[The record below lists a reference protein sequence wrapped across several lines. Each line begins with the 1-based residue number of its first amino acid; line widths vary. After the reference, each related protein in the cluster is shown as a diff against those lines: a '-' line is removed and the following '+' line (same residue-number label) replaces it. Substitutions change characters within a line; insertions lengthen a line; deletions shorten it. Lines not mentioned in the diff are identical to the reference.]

1 MNALRITRFDVTV
14 LLVCVLLVAAVAA
27 SVALVQPAPVLARV
41 AYLAPVDSAPQNI
54 WAVSPESPEA
64 PQQLTFSR
72 YGVYDFSPDPTGR
85 YIAYAENTPE
95 GITELRLLDLA
106 NGSSQ
111 PLTDCLAEDATCDT
125 VAWRPDGKVF
135 AYQRRDLN
143 TTLGLGVS
151 APRVWIMDLTT
162 TPYSTFP
169 LFSDSQTLGTE
180 PTWSGTG
187 TRLAFYDALGQGVLV
202 FDFNALS
209 EDQRIRFIPAAN
221 GSTGTLSPD
230 GTRLAYTD
238 LIFGSENQAVRAVVN
253 IAELERGVTRP
264 LTDEQEVDDGSL
276 PTWHPDG
283 RRLVITR
290 QYLSGERASRGQQVY
305 LYDFESDTLE
315 PLIYDPDYN
324 NGAISWDPDGTR
336 LVIQRVPFGGG
347 LPELWVYT
355 LETGALE
362 RVATNGFLPRWLPGR

>member
-1 MNALRITRFDVTV
+1 MNFPRITRFDITV
-14 LLVCVLLVAAVAA
+14 LVVCALLIAAVAA
-27 SVALVQPAPVLARV
+27 SVALVQPAVVLPRV

-54 WAVSPESPEA
+54 WAVDPELPGA
-64 PQQLTFSR
+64 PQQLTFSD

-85 YIAYAENTPE
+85 FIAYAENTPE

-106 NGSSQ
+106 NGSTQ
-111 PLTDCLAEDATCDT
+111 PLTNCYAEDATCDT

-151 APRVWIMDLTT
+151 APRIWIMDLTT

-169 LFSDSQTLGTE
+169 LFGDSQTLGTE
-180 PTWSGTG
+180 PAWSGTG
-187 TRLAFYDALGQGVLV
+187 TRLAFYDSLGQGVLV

-209 EDQRIRFIPAAN
+209 EEQRIRFIPAAN

-238 LIFGSENQAVRAVVN
+238 LIFGGENQAVRAVVN
-253 IAELERGVTRP
+253 IAELDNGVFRP
-264 LTDEQEVDDGSL
+264 VTDEQNVDDGSL
-276 PTWHPDG
+276 PAWHPDG

-305 LYDFESDTLE
+305 LVDLEADTIE
-315 PLIYDPDYN
+315 PLIFDPEYN
-324 NGAISWDPDGTR
+324 NGALSWDPDGTR

-355 LETGALE
+355 LETGVLE
-362 RVATNGFLPRWLPGR
+362 RAAINGFLPRWLPGR